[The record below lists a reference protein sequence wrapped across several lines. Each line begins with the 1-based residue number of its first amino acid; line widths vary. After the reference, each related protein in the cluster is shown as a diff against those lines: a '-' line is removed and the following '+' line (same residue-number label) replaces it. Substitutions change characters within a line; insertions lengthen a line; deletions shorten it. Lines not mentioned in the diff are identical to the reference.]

1 MDASEE
7 LQALWT
13 AVYGEPPFIR
23 AETGVLVRVLVDA
36 LPPAPPYEPEAEPSG
51 DVAEGRRL
59 RAA

>member
-23 AETGVLVRVLVDA
+23 AEPHVLAKVLVDA
-36 LPPAPPYEPEAEPSG
+36 LPPAPPYEPEAKPLDDTAAS
-51 DVAEGRRL
+51 RRL